1 MAQSWEIDR
10 KNQDLLTATRREM
23 VSRALLGPEIQ
34 NSPFP
39 LCRSISRLV
48 GIVAWRFPSVRAS
61 NEGLPR
67 PRVARARGIARSPV
81 LYLRAIPFPQY

>member
-23 VSRALLGPEIQ
+23 GSRALLGPEIQ

-39 LCRSISRLV
+39 LCLSISRLV
-48 GIVAWRFPSVRAS
+48 GIVAWRFPSVRAHGES
-61 NEGLPR
+61 PGLRSFIFELFLSPSIEEGGGRCP
-67 PRVARARGIARSPV
+67 
-81 LYLRAIPFPQY
+81 